1 MNDDTVAGLATAKDG
16 RLEILRKFLVSLG
29 WLALAYPLIR
39 ALTALV
45 LAWTSAA
52 GDPLGIAR

>member
-1 MNDDTVAGLATAKDG
+1 VTDRMDDVATAVEST
-16 RLEILRKFLVSLG
+16 RRVAVSLL

-45 LAWTSAA
+45 LAWASAA
-52 GDPLGIAR
+52 ADPLGLAR